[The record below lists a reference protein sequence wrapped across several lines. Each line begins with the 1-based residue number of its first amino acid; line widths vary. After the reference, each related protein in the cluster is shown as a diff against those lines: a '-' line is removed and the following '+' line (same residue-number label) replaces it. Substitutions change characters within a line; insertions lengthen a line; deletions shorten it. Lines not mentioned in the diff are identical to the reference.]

1 MPIRPN
7 RYRFGPF
14 ELRTRTRE
22 LYKQGTKLKLR
33 PQPFQVLKI
42 LVERAGDVVSREELH
57 DLLWPA
63 ETFVDFEQGLNTSIK
78 VLRGVLSD
86 SASEPRYIETL
97 PKLGYRIIV
106 PVEAQAEEPVSSN
119 ETNAPGQN
127 ATAETALGEKIPH
140 DRIPQPF
147 VVRKWPLLA
156 GISIALIVAFI
167 GGYFLWSRS
176 RSVPQPAGSRT
187 MLAVLPFDNL
197 TGDPSQDY
205 FSEGLTEEM
214 IAQLGRLDPQH
225 LGVIARTSV
234 MHYKN
239 TSEQLDQIGH

>member
-106 PVEAQAEEPVSSN
+106 QVEAQAEEPAPSH
-119 ETNAPGQN
+119 ETNAAGKS
-127 ATAETALGEKIPH
+127 AAAETLVE
-140 DRIPQPF
+140 
-147 VVRKWPLLA
+147 
-156 GISIALIVAFI
+156 
-167 GGYFLWSRS
+167 
-176 RSVPQPAGSRT
+176 
-187 MLAVLPFDNL
+187 
-197 TGDPSQDY
+197 
-205 FSEGLTEEM
+205 
-214 IAQLGRLDPQH
+214 H
-225 LGVIARTSV
+225 L
-234 MHYKN
+234 
-239 TSEQLDQIGH
+239 